1 MNSLLSEQI
10 MPLTVAE
17 RLQLIEEIWN
27 SISNDESEIALT
39 SAQQEEIERRLASY
53 TDIKNQVLISK
64 IKVNL
69 GKKSNKNLSKIM
81 YSVKISEEAELDLE
95 EAYFWYEE
103 QVKQLGSE
111 FE

>member
-27 SISNDESEIALT
+27 SISDDESEIALT

-53 TDIKNQVLISK
+53 TDIKNQGKSWQE
-64 IKVNL
+64 IKQKFV
-69 GKKSNKNLSKIM
+69 
-81 YSVKISEEAELDLE
+81 
-95 EAYFWYEE
+95 
-103 QVKQLGSE
+103 
-111 FE
+111 

>member
-53 TDIKNQVLISK
+53 TDIKNQSK
-64 IKVNL
+64 SWQEIKQKFV
-69 GKKSNKNLSKIM
+69 
-81 YSVKISEEAELDLE
+81 
-95 EAYFWYEE
+95 
-103 QVKQLGSE
+103 
-111 FE
+111 

>member
-27 SISNDESEIALT
+27 TISNDESEIALT

-53 TDIKNQVLISK
+53 TDIKNQSK
-64 IKVNL
+64 SWQEIKQKFV
-69 GKKSNKNLSKIM
+69 
-81 YSVKISEEAELDLE
+81 
-95 EAYFWYEE
+95 
-103 QVKQLGSE
+103 
-111 FE
+111 

>member
-1 MNSLLSEQI
+1 MNNLLSEQI

-53 TDIKNQVLISK
+53 TDIKNQSK
-64 IKVNL
+64 SWQEIKQKFV
-69 GKKSNKNLSKIM
+69 
-81 YSVKISEEAELDLE
+81 
-95 EAYFWYEE
+95 
-103 QVKQLGSE
+103 
-111 FE
+111 

>member
-1 MNSLLSEQI
+1 MNNLLSEQI

-53 TDIKNQVLISK
+53 TDIKNQSK
-64 IKVNL
+64 SWQEIKQ
-69 GKKSNKNLSKIM
+69 K
-81 YSVKISEEAELDLE
+81 
-95 EAYFWYEE
+95 FT
-103 QVKQLGSE
+103 
-111 FE
+111 

>member
-1 MNSLLSEQI
+1 MNNLLSEQI

-53 TDIKNQVLISK
+53 TDSKNQSK
-64 IKVNL
+64 SWQEIKQKFV
-69 GKKSNKNLSKIM
+69 
-81 YSVKISEEAELDLE
+81 
-95 EAYFWYEE
+95 
-103 QVKQLGSE
+103 
-111 FE
+111 